1 MNETPATTAQ
11 SFGRYTVIRKIGSGG
26 MAEVFLASSRG
37 AQGTEKLLVIKKI
50 HPALA
55 SNTRFIEMFVD
66 EARVTMRLNHSN
78 IVQVYAFE
86 QIQGDHFLAMEYV
99 DGGDLHEILA
109 AAARQKMRL
118 PFGISAL
125 ITAEV
130 AKGLDYAHSRTDDQG
145 RPLDIV
151 HCDVSPQNTLI
162 SSDGAV
168 KVTDFGIARARWLHE
183 EKFGEIE
190 GKLRYM
196 SPEQARGHSVDRRSD
211 VFSLGVMLHEMLVG
225 RALISLEED
234 KDPMPIVREGVH
246 LSPSEIDP
254 SVPRELDEVARRAM
268 AVDPDDRYQSARDM
282 AQALVRFLHT
292 ESTIY
297 DSAGLEAWITENMPA
312 RVLADPQLEFMDC
325 TTKGSSIVS
334 MSDDEETVPMR
345 ALGEVE
351 KRVVVMV
358 TACLLIETTPGR
370 VAVSNELTRLAEEIA
385 YKADGVLEDIPDGLR
400 IYLGLPHSS
409 MEDAI
414 CGLRLANDL
423 MDATRAVSRD
433 HRLRIDASVAVN
445 RGFVSYGR
453 NRSTEQL
460 SFKPESGLTSMSSNL
475 LASASVGEIVA
486 GGGVYRLTRRE
497 YNFSAP
503 TTSIVGEDAPVD
515 AVGFKVYRVEGARSR
530 RERSQPRKDSGAFLG
545 RDLEI
550 GRLRDTMDQAL
561 DGKPRFLKIV
571 GELGIGKSRLVR
583 QFLEERKGP
592 APLASELQQGGTMM
606 ATRVIEVESLFVER
620 YSPLATVAAAIR
632 ATLSIRDDG
641 PVSNL
646 EEILEPSLGSSPHY
660 LRRQGLLFS
669 KVLSSPDRTW
679 ASAEGRQ
686 RDLIRRVG
694 FGLGVLLSRVCAHG
708 GAILVIEN
716 AHWMDGQSAD
726 VLSELA
732 SLDSEL
738 SILVLLLGHQET
750 LSDRSIAGLEKLEL
764 AELPDPMIKRL
775 VVEHL
780 GAGKDMEVISDQIT
794 GRAQG
799 NPFFAGEIIE
809 SLIERGIITPVTTAS
824 GGADGIKYRQTR
836 PGAIRLPTTMEG
848 LAASHIDALGPLER
862 TTLRAA
868 SAIGAFF
875 TIETLRGLVGRTV
888 QGEVRSL
895 VDQGFLVEMS
905 SDEGTASTYRFH
917 KPMVREAAY
926 GGLSREDRHRIHR
939 AMSEELIS
947 RGNSGEAVSFARIAW
962 HLEHG
967 SDHTRA
973 GEYYLKGGEAAMD
986 VYSNRRA
993 LRLFDRA
1000 LDLLPKGSYERFEA
1014 LSRRQRCL
1022 QDLGHHADRKEAI
1035 LEMIALAA
1043 DLDNRSLQAEA
1054 ANRMAQLQYDMADFD
1069 DSAESISRAL
1079 EIGMIADNS
1088 MEQIQSLRLLAYV
1101 SIEVSDMGRALE
1113 CCNRALAIIP
1123 RDRDGLYSNGR
1134 ILGIKGLV
1142 LLHQGDLER
1151 SPACLAE
1158 ALVILRRLGRRR
1170 NESTVLSNLALLA
1183 QARGNLTEGIDF
1195 LERAILIDRANRDVS
1210 ARGRKLAATGWINVE
1225 MGDFDNGRALLEEG
1239 RRICQENRESMGEVE
1254 ADMGMADLCL
1264 AVSDP
1269 EGAHD
1274 ILDEMAGR
1282 GVISRSRILLTRHR
1296 QLLSQTMLDLGDPG
1310 GALESANEAEDMARK
1325 AGMAGEVVHGLI
1337 HRGLALLRTGKAR
1350 EALAATDEVE
1360 DLIEE
1365 LGGVRRSEM
1374 IWYHRA
1380 RILHGA
1386 REPDLAARALARA
1399 RAEIERKRA
1408 LITRTRQKAFYDDHP
1423 LIKAIIRGLP
1433 D

>member
-1 MNETPATTAQ
+1 MNDTPITMAQ

-26 MAEVFLASSRG
+26 MAEVFLARSRG

-55 SNTRFIEMFVD
+55 SNARFIEMFVD

-99 DGGDLHEILA
+99 DGGDLHEILT
-109 AAARQKMRL
+109 AAARLNKRL
-118 PFGISAL
+118 PFGISAF

-130 AKGLDYAHSRTDDQG
+130 AKGLDYAHSRKDDQSQ
-145 RPLDIV
+145 PLDIV

-183 EKFGEIE
+183 EKFGEIK

-196 SPEQARGHSVDRRSD
+196 SPEQARGLPVDRRSD

-225 RALISLEED
+225 RALISLED
-234 KDPMPIVREGVH
+234 DVDPMPIVREGVH
-246 LSPSEIDP
+246 PSPSEVDP
-254 SVPRELDEVARRAM
+254 SIPGELDEVARRAM
-268 AVDPDDRYQSARDM
+268 AVDPVDRYESAREM
-282 AQALVRFLHT
+282 AQALVRYLHK

-297 DSAGLEAWITENMPA
+297 DSAGLETWIEENMPA
-312 RVLADPQLEFMDC
+312 RLFGDPQPEMEDC
-325 TTKGSSIVS
+325 TTERSSIVS
-334 MSDDEETVPMR
+334 TSDEEETVPLR
-345 ALGEVE
+345 PLGEVE
-351 KRVVVMV
+351 KRVVVIV
-358 TACLLIETTPGR
+358 TARLLIEAQPGR
-370 VAVSNELTRLAEEIA
+370 AAVDIELKRLAAEIA
-385 YKADGVLEDIPDGLR
+385 YKADGLLEDIPDGLR

-414 CGLRLANDL
+414 RGLRLASDL

-433 HRLRIDASVAVN
+433 HRLRIDASAAVN
-445 RGFVSYGR
+445 RGFVSCR
-453 NRSTEQL
+453 RVRSTEQP
-460 SFKPESGLTSMSSNL
+460 SFQPEPGLTNMSSNL
-475 LASASVGEIVA
+475 LASANVGEIVA
-486 GGGVYRLTRRE
+486 GGGVYRLTRRD
-497 YNFSAP
+497 YKFSAP
-503 TTSIVGEDAPVD
+503 RSSIAGEDASTD
-515 AVGFKVYRVEGARSR
+515 EVGFKVYRVEGARSR

-550 GRLRDTMDQAL
+550 GRLRNIMDQAFE
-561 DGKPRFLKIV
+561 GKTRFLKVV
-571 GELGIGKSRLVR
+571 GELGIGKTRLVQ
-583 QFLEERKGP
+583 QFLEDRKE
-592 APLASELQQGGTMM
+592 S
-606 ATRVIEVESLFVER
+606 VIEVESLFVER
-620 YSPLATVAAAIR
+620 HSPLATVAAAIR
-632 ATLSIRDDG
+632 ATLNIGDDG

-646 EEILEPSLGSSPHY
+646 DEILEPALGSAPNY

-669 KVLSSPDRTW
+669 DVLSSPDRTW
-679 ASAEGRQ
+679 AMADGRQ
-686 RDLIRRVG
+686 RELIRRVG
-694 FGLGVLLSRVCAHG
+694 FGLGVLLSRACAHG

-726 VLSELA
+726 VLAELA

-738 SILVLLLGHQET
+738 PILVLLLGRLET
-750 LSDRSIAGLEKLEL
+750 LSDRAIAGLEKLEV
-764 AELPDPMIKRL
+764 AELPDPLIKQL

-799 NPFFAGEIIE
+799 NPFFAGEIID

-848 LAASHIDALGPLER
+848 LAASRIDALGPLDR

-868 SAIGAFF
+868 SAIGAVF
-875 TIETLRGLVGRTV
+875 TIETLRGLVGKRV
-888 QGEVRSL
+888 QEEVRSL
-895 VDQGFLVEMS
+895 VEQGFLVEMS
-905 SDEGTASTYRFH
+905 PDEGTATTYRFR
-917 KPMVREAAY
+917 KAMMREAAY
-926 GGLSREDRHRIHR
+926 GGLSREDRHRIHQT
-939 AMSEELIS
+939 MSEELIS
-947 RGNSGEAVSFARIAW
+947 GENTGEAVPFTRIAW

-1000 LDLLPKGSYERFEA
+1000 LDLLPRGSLERFEA

-1035 LEMIALAA
+1035 SEMIALAA
-1043 DLDNRSLQAEA
+1043 DLEDRSLQAEA
-1054 ANRMAQLQYDMADFD
+1054 ANRMAQLQYDMADFED
-1069 DSAESISRAL
+1069 CAETISRSL
-1079 EIGMIADNS
+1079 ELGMIADNP

-1101 SIEVSDMGRALE
+1101 SIEVSDMGKALD

-1123 RDRDGLYSNGR
+1123 RDRGGLYSRGR

-1183 QARGNLTEGIDF
+1183 QARGNLAEGIDF

-1210 ARGRKLAATGWINVE
+1210 ARGRKLTATGWIYME
-1225 MGDFDNGRALLEEG
+1225 MGDFDSGRALLEEG
-1239 RRICQENRESMGEVE
+1239 RHICQENREPIGEVE
-1254 ADMGMADLCL
+1254 ADLGMANLYL
-1264 AVSDP
+1264 VKSDP

-1274 ILDEMAGR
+1274 ILDEVAGR
-1282 GVISRSRILLTRHR
+1282 GFVSRSRILLTRHR
-1296 QLLSQTMLDLGDPG
+1296 QLMSRTMLDLGDPG
-1310 GALESANEAEDMARK
+1310 GALESANEAQDMARK
-1325 AGMAGEVVHGLI
+1325 AGMTGEIAHGLI
-1337 HRGLALLRTGKAR
+1337 HRGLALLRAGKPR
-1350 EALAATDEVE
+1350 EALDATDEIE
-1360 DLIEE
+1360 DLIGEF
-1365 LGGVRRSEM
+1365 GGVRRSEM

-1380 RILHGA
+1380 RILHA
-1386 REPDLAARALARA
+1386 AKEPDLAARALARA
-1399 RAEIERKRA
+1399 RAEMERKRA
-1408 LITRTRQKAFYDDHP
+1408 LIARSRQKTFYDNHP
-1423 LIKAIIRGLP
+1423 LINAIVGGLP

>member
-1 MNETPATTAQ
+1 MNETPTTVAK
-11 SFGRYTVIRKIGSGG
+11 SFGRYAVIRKIGSGG
-26 MAEVFLASSRG
+26 MAEVFLARSRG

-55 SNTRFIEMFVD
+55 SNARFIEMFVD

-99 DGGDLHEILA
+99 DGGDLHEILTA
-109 AAARQKMRL
+109 TAHFKKRL
-118 PFGISAL
+118 PFGISAF

-130 AKGLDYAHSRTDDQG
+130 AKGLDYAHSRKDDQG
-145 RPLDIV
+145 HPLDIV
-151 HCDVSPQNTLI
+151 HCDVSPQNTLV
-162 SSDGAV
+162 SRDGAV

-183 EKFGEIE
+183 EKFGEIK

-196 SPEQARGHSVDRRSD
+196 SPEQARGLSVDRRSD
-211 VFSLGVMLHEMLVG
+211 VFSLGVMLHEMLTG
-225 RALISLEED
+225 RALISLKEGV
-234 KDPMPIVREGVH
+234 DPIPIVREGVH
-246 LSPSEIDP
+246 PSPSEIDP
-254 SVPRELDEVARRAM
+254 SVPGELDEVARRAM
-268 AVDPDDRYQSARDM
+268 AVDPGDRYQSAREM
-282 AQALVRFLHT
+282 AQALVRYLHT

-297 DSAGLEAWITENMPA
+297 DSAGLETWITENMPA
-312 RVLADPQLEFMDC
+312 RFFGDPQPEMEDC
-325 TTKGSSIVS
+325 TTARSSIVS
-334 MSDDEETVPMR
+334 TFDDEETAPMR
-345 ALGEVE
+345 PLGEVE

-358 TACLLIETTPGR
+358 AARFEIEDHPGR
-370 VAVSNELTRLAEEIA
+370 TAVSTELARLAEEIA
-385 YKADGVLEDIPDGLR
+385 YKADGLLETIPDGLR

-414 CGLRLANDL
+414 SGLRLASDI

-445 RGFVSYGR
+445 RGFVSCR
-453 NRSTEQL
+453 RVRSTEQP
-460 SFKPESGLTSMSSNL
+460 SFQPEPGLTSMSLKL
-475 LASASVGEIVA
+475 LASASFGEIVA
-486 GGGVYRLTRRE
+486 GGGVYRLTRRD

-503 TTSIVGEDAPVD
+503 RNSIAGEDAPAD

-530 RERSQPRKDSGAFLG
+530 RERSQSQKDSGAFLG

-550 GRLRDTMDQAL
+550 GRLGDTMDQAFG
-561 DGKPRFLKIV
+561 GKTRFLKVV
-571 GELGIGKSRLVR
+571 GELGIGKSRLVQR
-583 QFLEERKGP
+583 FLEDR
-592 APLASELQQGGTMM
+592 AA
-606 ATRVIEVESLFVER
+606 RVIEVESIFVER
-620 YSPLATVAAAIR
+620 DSPLATVAAAIR
-632 ATLSIRDDG
+632 ATLDIRDDG

-646 EEILEPSLGSSPHY
+646 DEILEPALGNSPHY

-669 KVLSSPDRTW
+669 EVLSSPDRTW
-679 ASAEGRQ
+679 ALADGHQ
-686 RDLIRRVG
+686 RDLIRRVA
-694 FGLGVLLSRVCAHG
+694 FGLGILLSRVCAHG
-708 GAILVIEN
+708 GVVLVIEN
-716 AHWMDGQSAD
+716 AHWMDGPSAD
-726 VLSELA
+726 VLAELA

-738 SILVLLLGHQET
+738 PILVLLLGHQET
-750 LSDRSIAGLEKLEL
+750 LSDRAIAGLEKLEV
-764 AELPDPMIKRL
+764 AELSDPLIRRL
-775 VVEHL
+775 VVERL
-780 GAGKDMEVISDQIT
+780 GAGKDMAVISDQIT

-799 NPFFAGEIIE
+799 NPFFAGEIID

-824 GGADGIKYRQTR
+824 GSDGIKYRQTR

-848 LAASHIDALGPLER
+848 LAASHIDALGPLDR

-868 SAIGAFF
+868 SAIGAVF
-875 TIETLRGLVGRTV
+875 TIETLRGLVGRSV

-895 VDQGFLVEMS
+895 VEQGFLVEIP
-905 SDEGTASTYRFH
+905 SDESTATTYRFR

-926 GGLSREDRHRIHR
+926 GGLSREDRHRIHQ
-939 AMSEELIS
+939 AMSEELIT
-947 RGNSGEAVSFARIAW
+947 RGKKDEAVPFARIAW

-967 SDHTRA
+967 SDPTRA

-1000 LDLLPKGSYERFEA
+1000 LDLLPRGSLERFEA

-1035 LEMIALAA
+1035 REMITLAA
-1043 DLDNRSLQAEA
+1043 DLENPSLQAEA

-1069 DSAESISRAL
+1069 DCSETISRAL
-1079 EIGMIADNS
+1079 DLGMIADNS

-1101 SIEVSDMGRALE
+1101 SIEVGDMGRALE

-1123 RDRDGLYSNGR
+1123 RDRGGLYSSGR

-1151 SPACLAE
+1151 SPTCLAE
-1158 ALVILRRLGRRR
+1158 ALVILRSLGRRR

-1183 QARGNLTEGIDF
+1183 QARGNLSEGIDF
-1195 LERAILIDRANRDVS
+1195 LEQAILIDRANRDVS
-1210 ARGRKLAATGWINVE
+1210 ARGRKLAATGWINIE
-1225 MGDFDNGRALLEEG
+1225 LGDFDNGRALLEEG

-1254 ADMGMADLCL
+1254 ADLGMADLYL
-1264 AVSDP
+1264 AMADP

-1274 ILDEMAGR
+1274 ILDELAGR
-1282 GVISRSRILLTRHR
+1282 GVTSRSRILLTRHR

-1310 GALESANEAEDMARK
+1310 GALESANEAQDMARR
-1325 AGMAGEVVHGLI
+1325 AGMTGEVVHGLI
-1337 HRGLALLRTGKAR
+1337 GRGLALLRAGRPR

-1360 DLIEE
+1360 DLIEG

-1380 RILHGA
+1380 RILHAAG
-1386 REPDLAARALARA
+1386 EPDPAARALAKA
-1399 RAEIERKRA
+1399 RAEMERKRS
-1408 LITRTRQKAFYDDHP
+1408 LITRTRQKTFYDNHP
-1423 LIKAIIRGLP
+1423 LIKTIVGGLP